1 MLATQNPGDIDY
13 KARDNIVTWLVG
25 KVAQDRA
32 IEKMRNLLA
41 SHPHVGARLATQP
54 TGHFFVLG
62 NGTKEIKSDRAM
74 MVTEQLADHEIAELA
89 RGTRPG

>member
-1 MLATQNPGDIDY
+1 MSNAA
-13 KARDNIVTWLVG
+13 ARVWD
-25 KVAQDRA
+25 VAKGAQERA

-41 SHPHVGARLATQP
+41 SYPNVGSRLATQP

-62 NGTKEIKSDRAM
+62 NGIREIKSDRAM

-89 RGTRPG
+89 RATRSR